1 MASASTKNQE
11 IIVDGTS
18 SVRTLVLNRPQQL
31 NALSYQMISNL
42 LEKFVS
48 YEDDPSVKLVILK
61 GQGRA
66 FCSGGDLL
74 SVAQIGTTEGR
85 WDVCSKYFRVEYTL
99 NYIMATNETPQVSI
113 LNGIIMGGGTGI
125 SIHGRFR
132 IATEKT
138 YFAMP
143 ETTRGIFPVV
153 GASYFLSKLPG
164 FFGEYIGLTGPRLD
178 GAEMLA
184 CGLATHF
191 VPSKALPS
199 LEKELSKVD
208 TLDPSVI
215 CAMIDW
221 FAQKV
226 PLMDNS
232 AYHRL
237 DVINRCFS
245 RRTIEEILSAL
256 ENEAEHGAD
265 AWLSK
270 AIKSLNSASPISLK
284 ICLRSIREGR
294 VQGLDKCLIREY
306 RMSCHALL
314 EKFSQ
319 DFYEGARAIM
329 LDKDKSPKWKPS
341 KLELVSE
348 EMVDH
353 YFSKVD
359 KEGWRDL
366 ELSPRKNS
374 IYNLAKT
381 RL

>member
-1 MASASTKNQE
+1 
-11 IIVDGTS
+11 
-18 SVRTLVLNRPQQL
+18 
-31 NALSYQMISNL
+31 MISNL

-61 GQGRA
+61 VWTRA
-66 FCSGGDLL
+66 SILFCGDLL
-74 SVAQIGTTEGR
+74 DVAQIRTTECR

-319 DFYEGARAIM
+319 DFYE
-329 LDKDKSPKWKPS
+329 WKPS